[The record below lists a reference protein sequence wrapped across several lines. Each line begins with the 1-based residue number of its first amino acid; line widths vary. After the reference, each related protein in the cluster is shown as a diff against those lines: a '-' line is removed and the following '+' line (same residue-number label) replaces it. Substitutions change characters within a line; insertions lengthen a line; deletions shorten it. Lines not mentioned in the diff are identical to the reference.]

1 MGDGE
6 VGNINAVGAV
16 EEDVDVD
23 DAGMVDAVAG
33 TVIFRRVGS
42 THRALYRLDFA
53 QDFCGCLLCRGIVSE
68 GSVKRYSVQELT
80 TGKSHRFGLNKPRQG
95 RIMDFKGLVH
105 AAKSLLDV
113 LLAVA
118 KVAAKGK
125 VYADKGHRTNL
136 K

>member
-42 THRALYRLDFA
+42 AHRALDRLDFA
-53 QDFCGCLLCRGIVSE
+53 QDFRGRVFRRIFRSE
-68 GSVKRYSVQELT
+68 GSVKHHGVQELAAGET
-80 TGKSHRFGLNKPRQG
+80 YRFGLNKPRES
-95 RIMDFKGLVH
+95 RIMAFKGLVH
-105 AAKSLLDV
+105 TTESLLDV
-113 LLAVA
+113 LLTVA